1 MAKAKTAGRLQ
12 LKKDLPLLFLCLPG
26 VIYLI
31 INNYMPMFGLFIAF
45 KDINYAKGIFGSD
58 WAGLKNFEFLF
69 ATNDAF
75 IMIRNTILYNIAF
88 IVIGTVLSV
97 FVAILFSEMG
107 ANIFAKIY

>member
-58 WAGLKNFEFLF
+58 WAGLKNFR
-69 ATNDAF
+69 
-75 IMIRNTILYNIAF
+75 IPVRHQRRLYHDSQHYP
-88 IVIGTVLSV
+88 V
-97 FVAILFSEMG
+97 
-107 ANIFAKIY
+107 

>member
-45 KDINYAKGIFGSD
+45 KDINYAKASSAATGR
-58 WAGLKNFEFLF
+58 GLKTSN
-69 ATNDAF
+69 
-75 IMIRNTILYNIAF
+75 
-88 IVIGTVLSV
+88 S
-97 FVAILFSEMG
+97 FSPPTTPLL
-107 ANIFAKIY
+107 